1 MGETRDGMGE
11 TRETGT
17 ADGRSTVGR
26 TPGAAATRGAHGTA
40 GLPGTLGVAVIGT
53 GRMGADHV
61 RRLHDVIS
69 GARVAAVADLDAD
82 RAERLAKDIDGA
94 TAYTDPA
101 AAMDDPGVDA
111 VLIAS
116 PGPAHEAA
124 LLDAFAR
131 DLPVLC
137 EKPLTPDAASA
148 LRVLEAEQK
157 LGHRRVQV
165 GLMRRY
171 DAGYR
176 TLKSLLAKGTYGRP
190 LMLHNKHR
198 NADTPPGFTNAMMI
212 NDSVVHEIDVTRWLL
227 DEEIT
232 AVRVLRPAP
241 TGNAPEGLS
250 DPQLILFE
258 TAAGQVVDTELFVNC
273 GFGYQVSCEAVC
285 EGGTA
290 RIGDDHGVFVNAA
303 GQWGG
308 TVPPGF
314 VERFEDAYD
323 RQVQHWVDATR
334 RGEVEGPSC
343 WDGYAAAVVCE
354 AGVLAQAS
362 GERVPVELIERP
374 DLYR

>member
-1 MGETRDGMGE
+1 MT
-11 TRETGT
+11 
-17 ADGRSTVGR
+17 SY
-26 TPGAAATRGAHGTA
+26 
-40 GLPGTLGVAVIGT
+40 GTLGVAVIGT

-61 RRLHDVIS
+61 RRINEVIS

-82 RAERLAKDIDGA
+82 RVKCLADSIEGC

-101 AAMDDPGVDA
+101 AAMADPAVDA

-137 EKPLTPDAASA
+137 EKPLTPDPASA
-148 LRVLEAEQK
+148 LRVVEAEQA

-165 GLMRRY
+165 GFMRRY
-171 DAGYR
+171 DADYR
-176 TLKSLLAKGTYGRP
+176 ALKSLLDQGTYGRP

-198 NADTPPGFTNAMMI
+198 NADTPPGFTNAMTI
-212 NDSVVHEIDVTRWLL
+212 HDSVVHEIDVTRWLL
-227 DEEIT
+227 EEEIT
-232 AVRVLRPAP
+232 TVRVLRPAP

-258 TAAGQVVDTELFVNC
+258 TAGGQVVDTELFVNC

-285 EGGTA
+285 ETGTA
-290 RIGDDHGVFVNAA
+290 RIGDDRGVFTNAV
-303 GQWGG
+303 GHWGG
-308 TVPPGF
+308 AITPGF
-314 VERFEDAYD
+314 VERFEEAYD
-323 RQVQHWVDATR
+323 RQVQHWVNATR

-343 WDGYAAAVVCE
+343 WDGYAAAAVCA
-354 AGVLAQAS
+354 AGVRAQET
-362 GERVPVELIERP
+362 GERVAVELIERP
-374 DLYR
+374 ALYR

>member
-1 MGETRDGMGE
+1 MTSHE
-11 TRETGT
+11 
-17 ADGRSTVGR
+17 
-26 TPGAAATRGAHGTA
+26 
-40 GLPGTLGVAVIGT
+40 TLGVAVIGT

-61 RRLHDVIS
+61 RRIDEVIS
-69 GARVAAVADLDAD
+69 GARVAAVVDIDAD
-82 RAERLAKDIDGA
+82 RIKRLADGIA
-94 TAYTDPA
+94 GCTPYTDPA
-101 AAMDDPGVDA
+101 AAMDDPAVDA

-148 LRVLEAEQK
+148 LRVLEAEQA

-165 GLMRRY
+165 GFMRRY
-171 DAGYR
+171 DADYR
-176 TLKSLLAKGTYGRP
+176 SLKSLLEQGTYGRP

-227 DEEIT
+227 EEEIT

-258 TAAGQVVDTELFVNC
+258 TAGGQVVDTELFVNC

-290 RIGDDHGVFVNAA
+290 RIGDDHGVFSNAA
-303 GQWGG
+303 GRWGG
-308 TVPPGF
+308 VVPPGF
-314 VERFEDAYD
+314 VERFEEAYD
-323 RQVQHWVDATR
+323 RQVQRWVNATR
-334 RGEVEGPSC
+334 RGETEGPSC
-343 WDGYAAAVVCE
+343 WDGYAAAAVCE
-354 AGVLAQAS
+354 AGVRAQTT
-362 GERVPVELIERP
+362 GERVTVELIERP
-374 DLYR
+374 ALYR